1 MQPVR
6 TMELLRKGLAFLSD
20 PKEKAWWAKH
30 GLCEVRLLLRRG
42 RLGAVAGYLFAA
54 ATGWRIYDLYLRYL
68 GWRYGDWIER
78 EIRGNRMAL
87 DLSDNGISRDLFL
100 YGGREQVGTEI
111 LERELRCLDGT
122 NDPELVIEI
131 GANIG
136 YFALIEMDALD
147 EGAELVAFEPDDS
160 NADLLK
166 TNLAL
171 NDRLDAATI
180 ERTAVGPER
189 GTAELQLSSHSNLNQ
204 IRSET
209 VIEDNHDT
217 DETITVDMWSIDEYL
232 DESDYAP
239 DAVAAVRMDIEGYE
253 TEVLRGMETVL
264 RADGPTVISLEVHA
278 NVLEY
283 DARAELMDQFDE
295 HGFEVVA
302 ALTESITADPFVG
315 RIDDAGLQS
324 LADYERAYNLILK
337 KPG

>member
-1 MQPVR
+1 
-6 TMELLRKGLAFLSD
+6 MELLRKGLAFLSD

-30 GLCEVRLLLRRG
+30 GLCEFRLLLRRG
-42 RLGAVAGYLFAA
+42 RLGAVAGYLVAA
-54 ATGWRIYDLYLRYL
+54 VTGWRIYDLYLRCL
-68 GWRYGDWIER
+68 VGRRGGWIER

-111 LERELRCLDGT
+111 FERELRHLDGE
-122 NDPELVIEI
+122 NGSGLVLEI

-136 YFALIEMDALD
+136 YFALIEMDALE
-147 EGAELVAFEPDDS
+147 EGAELVAFEPDDR
-160 NADLLK
+160 NVDLLK

-171 NDRLDAATI
+171 NDRLGTTSV
-180 ERTAVGPER
+180 ERAAVGPER

-209 VIEDNHDT
+209 VIDDNHDT
-217 DETITVDMWSIDEYL
+217 GETVTVDMWSIDEYL
-232 DESDYAP
+232 DEYDYAP
-239 DAVAAVRMDIEGYE
+239 DDVVAVRMDIEGYE

-264 RADGPTVISLEVHA
+264 RADGPTVVSLEVHA
-278 NVLEY
+278 NALEY
-283 DARAELMDQFDE
+283 DARAELLDRFDD

-302 ALTESITADPFVG
+302 ALTESITAEPFVG
-315 RIDDAGLQS
+315 RMHDEDLQS

-337 KPG
+337 KPD